1 VADVTAHRRETR
13 QLRYRVAFFI
23 TGLVTLALVVT
34 LPFSVKSVVDDI
46 LGSSVGRVFSITP
59 QGGESA
65 TLTVSE
71 HLRHR
76 EANYTKLHL
85 AVVAIDEVQ
94 LVASIRVSG
103 HHRCTDCAF
112 SHRVRL
118 VTIADDDAEA
128 DGMPPSAAITLTSK
142 DMAVSETVQLPLRG
156 HPIHYPFDRYHMTIA
171 VAYLRL
177 YADGRREPIGA
188 NQADDKLFLL
198 VSRAA
203 AS

>member
-1 VADVTAHRRETR
+1 MHLPASLPEPGGSAAAHRRVHRALQHRMGPR

-76 EANYTKLHL
+76 EANYTK
-85 AVVAIDEVQ
+85 
-94 LVASIRVSG
+94 
-103 HHRCTDCAF
+103 
-112 SHRVRL
+112 
-118 VTIADDDAEA
+118 
-128 DGMPPSAAITLTSK
+128 
-142 DMAVSETVQLPLRG
+142 
-156 HPIHYPFDRYHMTIA
+156 
-171 VAYLRL
+171 
-177 YADGRREPIGA
+177 
-188 NQADDKLFLL
+188 
-198 VSRAA
+198 
-203 AS
+203 